1 MKKYYRMSLVALL
14 ALDLFVIG
22 WLTVQLI
29 SDQIPNTMWTY
40 VGKEETLFSNLPAEA
55 TAKSTKVSSDV
66 AGDEAEQKETVE
78 ALNLTGGSG
87 GATLKSQSLGNYSV
101 DVKLFGI
108 FPLKTVEVKVV
119 DPMRLAPSGEPIGI
133 YVETNGLL
141 VLATTSVEG
150 RDGLVY
156 EPAANIVT
164 SGDYILKINGN
175 SVKTIKEFN
184 EAIQKAEGE
193 KVVVRIRRNENETDV
208 SLQPVRAKDGTY
220 KVGMWVREDTQGI
233 GTMTYMTEQGG
244 FGALG
249 HGITDADTGT
259 LMNLSGGELFQTEII
274 DIIKGE
280 QGMPGELEG
289 YINMVA
295 DNCIGTIQKNTGLG
309 IFGQLSDGNGS
320 QDKLDFLPVGFKQD
334 IQKGDAYIY
343 SNMEG
348 KSKRYSIRIEE
359 VKINSTDNKGMVIRV
374 TDPALLELTG
384 GIVQGMSGSPI
395 IQDGK
400 LIGAV
405 THVFVDDP
413 TRGYGAFVET
423 MLSQ

>member
-1 MKKYYRMSLVALL
+1 MKIFYRITL
-14 ALDLFVIG
+14 AAFLAADLFLIG
-22 WLTVQLI
+22 WLAIRSV
-29 SDQIPNTMWTY
+29 SEQIPDMMWTY
-40 VGKEETLFSNLPAEA
+40 VGKEEKLFSGLPAEA
-55 TAKSTKVSSDV
+55 S
-66 AGDEAEQKETVE
+66 GDETVE

-87 GATLKSQSLGNYSV
+87 STSLKSNAKGNYQVEVSLFGMIHLKTV
-101 DVKLFGI
+101 DVKVIDELS
-108 FPLKTVEVKVV
+108 
-119 DPMRLAPSGEPIGI
+119 LAPSGEPVGI

-141 VLATTSVEG
+141 VLSTTSVEG
-150 RDGLVY
+150 ADGLLY
-156 EPAANIVT
+156 EPATNIVQ
-164 SGDYILKINGN
+164 SGDYVLKINGK

-184 EAIQKAEGE
+184 AALQKTGGKKAT
-193 KVVVRIRRNENETDV
+193 VRIRRNGIESDV
-208 SLQPVRAKDGTY
+208 SMKPTLSRDNTY
-220 KVGMWVREDTQGI
+220 KLGMWVREDTQGI
-233 GTMTYMTEQGG
+233 GTMTYVTKNGG

-259 LMNLSGGELFQTEII
+259 LMNLSGGELFQTEIL

-280 QGMPGELEG
+280 RGTPGELEG

-295 DNCIGTIQKNTGLG
+295 DNCIGLIKKNTNLG
-309 IFGQLSDGNGS
+309 IFGQLENGKKS
-320 QDKLDFLPVGFKQD
+320 AEKLEFLPVGLKQD
-334 IQKGDAYIY
+334 IRKGEAYIV

-348 KSKRYSIRIEE
+348 TAKKYAISIDEI
-359 VKINSTDNKGMVIRV
+359 KINSMDNKGMVIRI
-374 TDPALLELTG
+374 TDKELLKLTG

-395 IQDGK
+395 VQDGK